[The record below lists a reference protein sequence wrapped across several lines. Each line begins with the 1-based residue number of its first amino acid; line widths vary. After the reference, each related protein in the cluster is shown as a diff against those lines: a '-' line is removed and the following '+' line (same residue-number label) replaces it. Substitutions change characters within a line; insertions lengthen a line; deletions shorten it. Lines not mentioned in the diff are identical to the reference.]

1 MSLALE
7 LWEKKRH
14 YADHD
19 FLLCY
24 GDRFLLKKREEVMF
38 MFLHFWEKQERASMS
53 LSLCGV
59 LADRGSSGSRGLPR
73 GLPGVFRVQA
83 GVQGSRG
90 LDASRHSSQK
100 SRTSHWSICFGGLS
114 GISLLPYFD
123 VQVLH
128 TYM

>member
-1 MSLALE
+1 MLTMISYSAMLIFFVEEMRGGHVYLFA
-7 LWEKKRH
+7 
-14 YADHD
+14 
-19 FLLCY
+19 FL
-24 GDRFLLKKREEVMF
+24 GK
-38 MFLHFWEKQERASMS
+38 EKQECQYVSRS
-53 LSLCGV
+53 LRSTRRSRV
-59 LADRGSSGSRGLPR
+59 FRVQGSSR

-90 LDASRHSSQK
+90 LDASRHSKQK

-123 VQVLH
+123 VQVLL